1 MAVVR
6 GIREK
11 VHLPLYDSKTF
22 LKKDP
27 TDGGLAG
34 QISGNIIKFFVDVQ
48 NKTKLE
54 TNQQE
59 SSVLSHY
66 NTYEARALRVVVQS
80 DPPAP
85 QEKDPAREDV
95 QRDLLE
101 RFIYNSVTTFFV
113 GEKVMIQAPTFMFPS
128 GAGPSSFGGG
138 VTNGSPTP
146 EATFRFA
153 EPVSISH
160 QQSFRVEIEFPKG
173 AAEALKDATGKSFD
187 VDARVWVV
195 IDGYIMRDVQ

>member
-11 VHLPLYDSKTF
+11 VHLPLYDAKTF
-22 LKKDP
+22 KAAKSVSEQV
-27 TDGGLAG
+27 T
-34 QISGNIIKFFVDVQ
+34 GNLIKFFVDVQ

-66 NTYEARALRVVVQS
+66 NTYEARALRIVVQS
-80 DPPAP
+80 EEA
-85 QEKDPAREDV
+85 EGWEEDQQKKWV
-95 QRDLLE
+95 TD
-101 RFIYNSVTTFFV
+101 FIYNSVTTLFV

-128 GAGPSSFGGG
+128 GAGPANDAGI
-138 VTNGSPTP
+138 TNGSTSP

-160 QQSFRVEIEFPKG
+160 QQNFRVEIEFPGGLPNGMGDKCVN
-173 AAEALKDATGKSFD
+173 GK
-187 VDARVWVV
+187 VWAV
-195 IDGYIMRDVQ
+195 IDGYITRDVQ